1 MKISDLRRYYI
12 KLVDAISFSPELY
25 RFRRELNA
33 RIDAPDTIVIGMH
46 SHPFGV
52 SRWFKKRRISIAEAY
67 LMVIRDLE
75 SKQVKARLRALRMMM
90 DVSLHAKTLDL
101 PLNTARVQMALIKEA
116 IKHRNNKRRQLE
128 LLADFTLSTHGQNQV
143 IRKLLDELNIIEL
156 PETGQRLKDLDAGR
170 DGHVHDSATSGRK
183 NPTRLLIDAF
193 IKGISS
199 LTIAHSSASSLDLME
214 EAIDAGRIVGIR
226 VDIGLE
232 LSIYFQGKRFHF
244 MALLPTFKNGKEA
257 HHWFRNHQDNL
268 KELFDGLER
277 NQLNRIEAVRDL
289 LHHFNEH
296 FLPLI
301 NEGYTEDSLYALPR
315 LKMKKLAAAMH
326 LASINRTQL
335 GNFLYSCYKPVLFRR
350 ILLLK
355 VSREKALCDFR
366 KRLIAETQYRSID
379 DRYARLRKEFSELS
393 PDNLNKQYFANPA
406 IGDYQTVFLDM
417 KRIKAMI
424 SGTGCVLRV
433 LHPLEHGLG
442 SARDLLEKGRGII
455 DQVEVYNMRDSVGRS
470 PGELLELANLVNELN
485 TRSGTEGK
493 PVYVSACGSD
503 STGRSPNVPGMGF
516 IREDRLIGKY
526 RRRYGKRHIRL
537 PTLVSALIEAGG
549 KPVTA
554 DAARTAP
561 TILSMGK
568 VSAGAPNLV
577 GDENATAVVPL
588 RKVSRYLNPLL
599 VNLAYA
605 LIGFAV
611 ATHFIGYFYA
621 FLWLFITG
629 FRNSIAD
636 LVAGRGTRLS
646 EWHLKSINFGNVSRS
661 LFWTGFSVPI
671 LGFVKER
678 FDVIWPWETT
688 GFLFNGVKFFFISF
702 SNGLYLATHN
712 TLRGFDRKV
721 VKANFFR
728 SVIAWPFATVFAP
741 VGSLLGIPSIVQA
754 KIWSDFVA
762 GFIEGGDKYLKV
774 LRLRRRDLAEIVP
787 LVVSEDEDDRF
798 TALLDLLFL
807 FREEPRT
814 RNSLKTVLDPG
825 YRPMGL
831 IKLDTDTRASSLEQ
845 LRESVMDEHLDQALL
860 NFILVRNTPEVSA
873 ELMDLVVRTLP
884 AFRDWIG
891 PGNSLKA
898 KRGGSK

>member
-1 MKISDLRRYYI
+1 MRI
-12 KLVDAISFSPELY
+12 VDALSFSPELHK
-25 RFRRELNA
+25 FRRELNA

-67 LMVIRDLE
+67 LMVIKDLE
-75 SKQVKARLRALRMMM
+75 SKQAKARLRALRMMM

-116 IKHRNNKRRQLE
+116 IKFRNNKRRQLE

-156 PETGQRLKDLDAGR
+156 PETGQSLKNIAAGQ

-193 IKGISS
+193 IKGISN
-199 LTIAHSSASSLDLME
+199 LTIAHGSASTLDLME

-232 LSIYFQGKRFHF
+232 LSISFQGNRFHF
-244 MALLPTFKNGKEA
+244 MALLPEFRNGKEA
-257 HHWFRNHQDNL
+257 RRWFREHHENL

-277 NQLNRIEAVRDL
+277 NQQNRIGAVKDL
-289 LHHFNEH
+289 LRHFNDH
-296 FLPLI
+296 FLPQI
-301 NEGYTEDSLYALPR
+301 NEGYRDESLYALPR
-315 LKMKKLAAAMH
+315 LKMKKLAASMH
-326 LASINRTQL
+326 LACINRSQL
-335 GNFLYSCYKPVLFRR
+335 GNFLYTCYKPVLLRR
-350 ILLLK
+350 ILQMK
-355 VSREKALCDFR
+355 VRREKAARDLR
-366 KRLIAETQYRSID
+366 KKLMAEKEYHAIEDS
-379 DRYARLRKEFSELS
+379 YSRLRKEYRELAPDDLNRIYFS
-393 PDNLNKQYFANPA
+393 NPA
-406 IGDYQTVFLDM
+406 IGDYQTVFMDM
-417 KRIKAMI
+417 ERTKSMLSAA
-424 SGTGCVLRV
+424 GCMLRV
-433 LHPLEHGLG
+433 LHPLEHGLD
-442 SARDLLEKGRGII
+442 SARELLEKGRGII
-455 DQVEVYNMRDSVGRS
+455 DQVEVYNVRDSIGRN
-470 PGELLELANLVNELN
+470 PMELLDLARIVNEIN
-485 TRSGTEGK
+485 AGSTREGK
-493 PVYVSACGSD
+493 IGYVSACGSD

-516 IREDRLIGKY
+516 IREDRVIGKY

-537 PTLVSALIEAGG
+537 PALVSALIGAEG
-549 KPVTA
+549 KPIT
-554 DAARTAP
+554 DETTKTAP
-561 TILSMGK
+561 AILSMGK

-577 GDENATAVVPL
+577 GDENETAIVPL
-588 RKVSRYLNPLL
+588 RKVWRYLNPLL

-605 LIGFAV
+605 GIGFAV
-611 ATHFIGYFYA
+611 AVHYIGYFYA
-621 FLWLFITG
+621 SLWLFITG

-671 LGFVKER
+671 LGFVKQR
-678 FDVIWPWETT
+678 FDLMWPWVNT
-688 GFLFNGVKFFFISF
+688 GFLFDGVKFFFISF
-702 SNGLYLATHN
+702 SNGLYLAAHN

-762 GFIEGGDKYLKV
+762 GFIEGSDKYLKV

-787 LVVSEDEDDRF
+787 QVFSEDEEDRF

-814 RNSLKTVLDPG
+814 RNSLKTVLNPG
-825 YRPMGL
+825 YRPMG
-831 IKLDTDTRASSLEQ
+831 IIRLDTNSPTCSLDQ
-845 LRESVMDEHLDQALL
+845 LRNSVTDAHVDQALL
-860 NFILVRNTPEVSA
+860 NFILTRNTPEASA
-873 ELMDLVVRTLP
+873 ELVDLVVRTLP
-884 AFRDWIG
+884 DFREWIG
-891 PGNSLKA
+891 RGNPHLE
-898 KRGGSK
+898 KRDA